1 MQNSTISF
9 IGAGNMAI
17 SLIKGLLKK
26 NFPAK
31 NIWAT
36 NNNREQL
43 DKLKNLNINLTTDN
57 QYAVQMADIVIL
69 AIKPQALKSVAIEIA
84 DHIQE
89 KKPLVI
95 SIAVGISLSSL
106 ERYLY
111 SEKLDF
117 SGVNY
122 VVKQPE
128 CMNIHEDCQ
137 FSGNTDKNSIPKS
150 ISNQKLALI
159 RCMPNT
165 PALIG
170 CGATGLFA
178 NKYCSK
184 TQKNAAESIFHS
196 VGAVA
201 WLSKEEQID
210 VVAAL
215 SGSGPAYFFLF
226 IASLE
231 QAAVELGLP
240 KEIAN
245 LLTLQ
250 TALGSARMA
259 IESKKSITELK
270 QQVTSP
276 EGTTERALKSLN
288 NDHFSDIVKKA
299 LKEAKIRAEE
309 LAQDK
314 N

>member
-1 MQNSTISF
+1 MQNLTISF
-9 IGAGNMAI
+9 IGAGNMAMSI
-17 SLIKGLLKK
+17 IKGLLKE

-43 DKLKNLNINLTTDN
+43 NKLKNLNINLTTDN
-57 QYAVQMADIVIL
+57 QYAVQMADIVVL
-69 AIKPQALKSVAIEIA
+69 AVKPQVLKSVVVEIA
-84 DHIQE
+84 DQIQE

-95 SIAVGISLSSL
+95 SIAVGINLNSL
-106 ERYLY
+106 ERYL
-111 SEKLDF
+111 S
-117 SGVNY
+117 S
-122 VVKQPE
+122 Q
-128 CMNIHEDCQ
+128 NI
-137 FSGNTDKNSIPKS
+137 
-150 ISNQKLALI
+150 ALI
-159 RCMPNT
+159 RCMPNM

-178 NKYCSK
+178 NQYCSK
-184 TQKNAAESIFHS
+184 AQKDVAESIFHS
-196 VGAVA
+196 VGTVA

-231 QAAVELGLP
+231 QAAVELGLA
-240 KEIAN
+240 KETAH

-259 IESKKSITELK
+259 IESKKSITELR

-276 EGTTERALKSLN
+276 GGTTEQALKSLN
-288 NDHFSDIVKKA
+288 NDHFSDIARKA
-299 LKEAKIRAEE
+299 LKEAKSRAEE
-309 LAQDK
+309 LAKDVK
-314 N
+314 

>member
-1 MQNSTISF
+1 MQYSTISF
-9 IGAGNMAI
+9 IGAGNMAT

-26 NFPAK
+26 NYSEK

-36 NNNREQL
+36 NNNMGQL

-57 QYAVQMADIVIL
+57 QLAAQMADIVVL
-69 AIKPQALKSVAIEIA
+69 AVKPQMLQIVTSEIL
-84 DHIQE
+84 DQIQE

-95 SIAVGISLSSL
+95 SLAVGINLKTLASYLSDQSLA
-106 ERYLY
+106 
-111 SEKLDF
+111 
-117 SGVNY
+117 
-122 VVKQPE
+122 
-128 CMNIHEDCQ
+128 I
-137 FSGNTDKNSIPKS
+137 
-150 ISNQKLALI
+150 I

-178 NKYCSK
+178 NQNCTLS
-184 TQKNAAESIFHS
+184 QKSAAERLFQS
-196 VGAVA
+196 VGITV
-201 WLSKEEQID
+201 WLSTEEQID

-226 IASLE
+226 MEALE
-231 QAAVELGLP
+231 EAAIELGLS
-240 KEIAN
+240 KQKAN

-259 IESKKSITELK
+259 INGEKSLAELR

-276 EGTTERALKSLN
+276 GGTTEQALKFLKNSR
-288 NDHFSDIVKKA
+288 FSDMIKEA
-299 LKEAKIRAEE
+299 LKEAKSRAEE
-309 LAQDK
+309 LNK
-314 N
+314 LKV